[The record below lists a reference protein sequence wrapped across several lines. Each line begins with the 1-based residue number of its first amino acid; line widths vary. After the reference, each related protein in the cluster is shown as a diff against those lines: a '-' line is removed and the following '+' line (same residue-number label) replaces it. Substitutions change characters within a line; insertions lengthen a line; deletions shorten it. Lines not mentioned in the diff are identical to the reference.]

1 MSGLPTLPPRRICI
15 APMLDWTDRY
25 FRYFARLICRHCWLY
40 TEMVTTGALLRGDT
54 QRFLRFDPTEHPL
67 ALQLGGSEP
76 EALARAAQLG
86 EQAGFDEINLN
97 LGCPSDRVQAGRFGA
112 CLMREP
118 MLVTEGIAAMVAAV
132 DIPVTVKMRIGVDHN
147 DSYEELLALVDKLS
161 SAGCQTFIIHARKAW
176 LKGLSPRENREI
188 PPLRHEIVHR
198 LKQDFPSLEVILNG
212 GITDLDAAATQLE
225 RVDGVMIGREAYHNP
240 WLLAD
245 VDRRFHGDETPP
257 PERRQIIQRLLPF
270 IESELASGVPLQRI
284 SRHILGLFQ
293 GEPGARRW
301 RRHLSENSHKKNADT
316 NVIVEAL
323 RYMRPGET
331 TTD

>member
-1 MSGLPTLPPRRICI
+1 
-15 APMLDWTDRY
+15 MLDWTDRY
-25 FRYFARLICRHCWLY
+25 FRYFARLICHHCWLY

>member
-1 MSGLPTLPPRRICI
+1 
-15 APMLDWTDRY
+15 MLDWTDRY
-25 FRYFARLICRHCWLY
+25 FRYFARLISRRCWLY
-40 TEMVTTGALLRGDT
+40 TEMVTTAALLHGDAR
-54 QRFLRFDPTEHPL
+54 RFLRFDPIEHPI

-76 EALARAAQLG
+76 DALAQAARLG

-118 MLVTEGIAAMVAAV
+118 GLVAEGIAAMVAAV
-132 DIPVTVKMRIGVDHN
+132 DIPVTVKTRIGVDHN
-147 DSYEELLALVDKLS
+147 DSYEELSALVDKLAI
-161 SAGCQTFIIHARKAW
+161 AGCRTFIIHARKAW
-176 LKGLSPRENREI
+176 LKGLSPKENREI
-188 PPLRHEIVHR
+188 PPLRYEIAHR
-198 LKQDFPSLEVILNG
+198 LKQDFPNLELIVNG
-212 GITDLDAAATQLE
+212 GITDLDAAAAQLE

-293 GEPGARRW
+293 GQPGARRW

-316 NVIVEAL
+316 TVIVEAL
-323 RYMRPGET
+323 RYIRPGGT

>member
-1 MSGLPTLPPRRICI
+1 
-15 APMLDWTDRY
+15 MLDWTDRY
-25 FRYFARLICRHCWLY
+25 FRYFARLISRRCWLY
-40 TEMVTTGALLRGDT
+40 TEMVTTAALLHGDAR
-54 QRFLRFDPTEHPL
+54 RFLRFDPIEHPI

-76 EALARAAQLG
+76 DALAQAARLG

-118 MLVTEGIAAMVAAV
+118 GLVAEGIAAMVASVA
-132 DIPVTVKMRIGVDHN
+132 IPVTVKTRIGVDHN
-147 DSYEELLALVDKLS
+147 DSYEELSALVDKLAI
-161 SAGCQTFIIHARKAW
+161 AGCRTFIIHARKAW
-176 LKGLSPRENREI
+176 LKGLSPKENREI
-188 PPLRHEIVHR
+188 PPLRYEIAHR
-198 LKQDFPSLEVILNG
+198 LKQDFPNLELIVNG
-212 GITDLDAAATQLE
+212 GITDLDAAAAQLE

-293 GEPGARRW
+293 GQPGARRW

-316 NVIVEAL
+316 TVIVEAL
-323 RYMRPGET
+323 RYIRPGGT